1 MFSIRRWISHWRRP
15 IVVSFDDLDTTDLAD
30 RVHNRLH
37 EIRDEENPLQALFK
51 ITSEEIYEQRLMQ
64 QLRDAMRMREIIHA
78 LPPRQRSVLFDHVE
92 RGLDYKQ
99 IARERGMTERIV
111 LRDLVRAY
119 ATIRLRIRS
128 GDERATDD
136 DDGKSASGEAGSP
149 LSGVRTAQADVG
161 SVDRIHDDGAAL
173 ERFLGST
180 GDQRPAANS
189 QEG

>member
-15 IVVSFDDLDTTDLAD
+15 IAVSFDDLDTTELAD

-37 EIRDEENPLQALFK
+37 EIRDEENPFRGLLK

-64 QLRDAMRMREIIHA
+64 QLRDTMALREIVHA

-92 RGLDYKQ
+92 RGLNYKQ

-119 ATIRLRIRS
+119 ATIRLRVRS
-128 GDERATDD
+128 SDERAN
-136 DDGKSASGEAGSP
+136 DDGNDGTGETGST
-149 LSGVRTAQADVG
+149 LSGVWPAEAHVG
-161 SVDRIHDDGAAL
+161 KPDRVCDDGPTI
-173 ERFLGST
+173 EHFLDGS
-180 GDQRPAANS
+180 GNERPAAGS